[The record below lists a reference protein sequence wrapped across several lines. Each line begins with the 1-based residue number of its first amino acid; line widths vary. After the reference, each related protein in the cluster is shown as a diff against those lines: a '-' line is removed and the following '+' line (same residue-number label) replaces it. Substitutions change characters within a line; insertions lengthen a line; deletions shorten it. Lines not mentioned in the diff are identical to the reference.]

1 MIYELLLTR
10 AAKKDREK
18 IALDSK
24 RRVDEELALLALNPR
39 HYGVEKLKGVHSLY
53 RVRSGDYRI
62 IFSID
67 DHNRSVEIARIIPR
81 KDAYR

>member
-1 MIYELLLTR
+1 VIYNILLTR

-18 IALDSK
+18 LTPDTK
-24 RRVDEELALLALNPR
+24 RRIDEEFVFLAMNPR

-67 DHNRSVEIARIIPR
+67 DHN
-81 KDAYR
+81 